1 MATRRAGFRPSG
13 FTLIEIMVGLVIT
26 SVVVLLAYG
35 VAQVGYD
42 ARARVVEHLRETQG
56 ARAIRTLL
64 GDALRNVRTPDR
76 PDDPG
81 FDLREGQLS
90 FVAAGGAA
98 PLDPDYDWLI
108 QVGPGARGL
117 EFAAT
122 PLGHASAARVTFRAP
137 DISRWDV
144 RVLDADGT
152 QWVQSWS
159 TQRVVPR
166 AITINFWHNS
176 VTAGLPLEVVL
187 WPGTPK

>member
-1 MATRRAGFRPSG
+1 MPTRRPG

-42 ARARVVEHLRETQG
+42 ARARMVEHLRDAES

-64 GDALRNVRTPDR
+64 GDALRNVRTPGQ

-81 FDLREGQLS
+81 FDLRDGHLA

-108 QVGPGARGL
+108 NVGPGPRGL
-117 EFAAT
+117 ELNAT
-122 PLGHASAARVTFRAP
+122 PLGHASAARVAFRAP
-137 DISRWDV
+137 DITRWDV

-152 QWVQSWS
+152 QWVPSWS

-187 WPGTPK
+187 WPGTSK

>member
-1 MATRRAGFRPSG
+1 MLARHRG

-42 ARARVVEHLRETQG
+42 ARSRMVEHLRDAQS
-56 ARAIRTLL
+56 ARAVRSLL
-64 GDALRNVRTPDR
+64 GDALRNVRTPER

-81 FDLREGQLS
+81 FVLRDGQLS
-90 FVAAGGAA
+90 FVAAGGAP

-108 QVGPGARGL
+108 HVTPSARGL
-117 EFAAT
+117 EVAAT
-122 PLGHASAARVTFRAP
+122 PLGHATAVRVTFRAP
-137 DISRWDV
+137 NITRWDV

-152 QWVQSWS
+152 QWLPGWS
-159 TQRVVPR
+159 TQRIVPR
-166 AITINFWHNS
+166 AIAIAFWQNS
-176 VTAGLPLEVVL
+176 VAAGLPLEVVL